1 MEWLAALEESRL
13 AGALKTSF
21 YVYPL
26 INAGHVLAIGFLVT
40 TVTLIDLRVLAI
52 LPARAVPSTALLRRL
67 AIGALLAAAASG
79 LSMFAIRASDYAA
92 MGVFRLKLVLIALA
106 AFNFVLLVVLFRG
119 RTDPSGPL
127 ARGLAATSLALWL
140 GVLLAGRFIAFV

>member
-1 MEWLAALEESRL
+1 MEWLAALEQSRL
-13 AGALKTSF
+13 AGALKASF

-52 LPARAVPSTALLRRL
+52 LPARAVPSTTLLRRL
-67 AIGALLAAAASG
+67 AIGALLVAAATG

-106 AFNFVLLVVLFRG
+106 AFNFVLFAVLFRG
-119 RTDPSGPL
+119 RSDPSGPL
-127 ARGLAATSLALWL
+127 AAGLAATSLALWL